1 MLDRVLNTPLS
12 SQPAFTCSK
21 LTIKKL
27 EQVANFEHIQHLVL
41 VFLLFTALVVPL
53 LLALRRS
60 LLEVFCKKRV
70 LKKIEKFLGKRLCQ
84 SLSSNN
90 VLRTGCNSIKKQLC
104 YMYFPVNF
112 AKNFKTPF
120 FKKTRLR

>member
-41 VFLLFTALVVPL
+41 VFLFFAALVVPL

-70 LKKIEKFLGKRLCQ
+70 LKKIEKFLGKCLCQ

-90 VLRTGCNSIKKQLC
+90 VPRTGCNSIKKATLLHVFSC
-104 YMYFPVNF
+104 EFC
-112 AKNFKTPF
+112 
-120 FKKTRLR
+120 KKF